1 MKVIFINF
9 TKKNM
14 ILLRNNIHHQFHV
27 NKFVGGD
34 CSLIRQFHLSNKED
48 QSHASSSPEAVKM
61 EQQTSEATG
70 QVDEGIVGGRMNVL
84 RVLENWQK

>member
-48 QSHASSSPEAVKM
+48 QSHTSSSPEAVKM
-61 EQQTSEATG
+61 EQQNLEATD
-70 QVDEGIVGGRMNVL
+70 QVDEGIVGGRPL
-84 RVLENWQK
+84 SESKA